1 MAPFGKREEFLEAGS
16 FASRTV
22 PPGPELL
29 RGLLSSREPS
39 TIGKLRASACEATRA
54 VFGRRVLLFAPLY
67 FSNVCV
73 NNCLYCGF
81 RRDNRGQ
88 VRTVLS
94 PEEVTEE
101 ARALLAM
108 GHRRVLVIASED
120 PSPRGRARE
129 VEAVRRVRGA
139 SDGGARV
146 RHVSAELAAAGE
158 GHYRDLLNAGV
169 DSYVLFQETYD
180 RDLYA
185 RVHPDG
191 PKRDYDWRLGAPARA
206 LAAGIPHVG
215 LGVLLGLGDPYD
227 ETLAL
232 IDHARRIYSEF
243 GRAPR
248 TVSLPRMEPAEGS
261 ELSRHPYRPVS
272 DDELLKM
279 IAVIRIA
286 LPETGIVL
294 SSRET
299 AAFRDR
305 ALEWGVTEISAG
317 SRTDPGGYTA
327 PPGECSLA
335 QFELQDRRG
344 VEAIASTLRTR
355 GLEPDMV
362 G

>member
-1 MAPFGKREEFLEAGS
+1 VTPFDKREEIAEAAAT
-16 FASRTV
+16 ASMG
-22 PPGPELL
+22 GPVDPDIL
-29 RGLLSSREPS
+29 RGFLSSSDPS
-39 TIGKLRASACEATRA
+39 TMEKLRAAAVDATRA
-54 VFGRRVLLFAPLY
+54 VFGMRVLLFAPLY

-81 RRDNRGQ
+81 RRDNRAQ
-88 VRTVLS
+88 ERIVLT
-94 PEEVTEE
+94 PEKVTEE
-101 ARALLAM
+101 ARALLHM

-129 VEAVRRVRGA
+129 VEAVRRVREA
-139 SDGGARV
+139 SLDGARF
-146 RHVSAELAAAGE
+146 RHVSGELAAADE
-158 GHYRDLLNAGV
+158 AHYRDLARAGV

-180 RDLYA
+180 RAIYA
-185 RVHPDG
+185 RVHPEG
-191 PKRDYDWRLGAPARA
+191 PKSDYDHRLGAPARA

-215 LGVLLGLGDPYD
+215 LGVLLGLGDPCE
-227 ETLAL
+227 ETLSL
-232 IDHARRIYSEF
+232 IRHARRIAREF
-243 GRAPR
+243 GHAPR

-261 ELSRHPYRPVS
+261 DLSRHPYRVVS

-286 LPETGIVL
+286 LPKTGIVL

-305 ALEWGVTEISAG
+305 ALGWGVTEISAG

-327 PPGECSLA
+327 PPGACALA

-344 VEAIASTLRTR
+344 VDTVSTALRAY
-355 GLEPDMV
+355 GLEPDMA